1 MSCPKR
7 ISEHSALA
15 MNSALN
21 IFSVPPTNVAIVKSH
36 FREIL
41 PLSAVSQ
48 ESPYLLR
55 LYNDNLW
62 TDLSRVYLFLEL
74 SIEKKNTTT
83 NAWVPIV
90 KADEDV
96 GTVPLIGQ
104 CFVQQLKV
112 SISNQDV
119 YDSGTLY
126 PYKAYLTHEL
136 SYPKNVKENFLA
148 SAGYYPSSKMD
159 DADDRGFEER
169 CKLFAEGK
177 KAQFLSRLDFDL
189 GNQELFL
196 LNNLD
201 VLFTIYRAKDAFLV
215 QKLKTGDTNE
225 YRLFLHNIKLF
236 AKMIEVQPSLNL
248 SIYQTLEGRPATYSV
263 RKTEIKNCFLT
274 AGRTEVEH
282 NIFSS
287 IIPRRLTIALVAN
300 GAFNGDATLSPFMFK
315 PYGIRDITV
324 QAGGQNYPAVP
335 YNNMDF
341 ANTLCMRPF
350 VDMYEALSSANAGH
364 SFDISMEQFKEGW
377 TIFVVPLTSTLDDSC
392 GFELLRTGT
401 TTIRMQFSAAIP
413 AGGVEMLVL
422 GEFDQLITIDYQR
435 RIVTDSNIS

>member
-1 MSCPKR
+1 MSCPKK

-15 MNSALN
+15 MNSALS

-41 PLSAVSQ
+41 PLSAVGQ

-62 TDLSRVYLFLEL
+62 TDLSRIYLFLEL
-74 SIEKKNTTT
+74 SIEKKTAA

-90 KADEDV
+90 KADENV

-112 SISNQDV
+112 SINNQDV

-136 SYPKNVKENFLA
+136 SYPRNVKENFLA
-148 SAGYYPSSKMD
+148 SAGYYPSTTMD
-159 DADDRGFEER
+159 DAEDEGFKKR
-169 CKLFAEGK
+169 CEIFAEGK

-215 QKLKTGDTNE
+215 QTLKDGDVNQ
-225 YRLFLHNIKLF
+225 YRIFLHNIKLF

-248 SIYQTLEGRPATYSV
+248 SIYNTLQARPATYSV

-274 AGRTEVEH
+274 AGRTEIEH

-287 IIPRRLTIALVAN
+287 IIPRRLTIALVSN
-300 GAFNGDATLSPFMFK
+300 GAFNGAAEMCPFMFQ
-315 PYGIRDITV
+315 PYGIRDISV

-335 YNNMDF
+335 YNNLDI
-341 ANTLCMRPF
+341 ANTLCMRPY
-350 VDMYEALSSANAGH
+350 VDMYEALSAANTGH
-364 SFDISMEQFKEGW
+364 SFDISIGQFKEGW
-377 TIFVVPLTSTLDDSC
+377 TLFVVPLTSTLDDSC

-413 AGGVEMLVL
+413 AGGVEMVVL

-435 RIVTDSNIS
+435 RIVTDSTIN